1 MNTGLQAWAFTYF
14 NGGSTG
20 ATAPHG
26 SYFCEDDPGFVEG
39 LVDSS
44 VRCAA
49 LVLPLDFFFLFVYLP
64 VLGL

>member
-1 MNTGLQAWAFTYF
+1 M
-14 NGGSTG
+14 G

-44 VRCAA
+44 VSCAA
-49 LVLPLDFFFLFVYLP
+49 LVLRLDFFFCDRFQIDICHEK
-64 VLGL
+64 